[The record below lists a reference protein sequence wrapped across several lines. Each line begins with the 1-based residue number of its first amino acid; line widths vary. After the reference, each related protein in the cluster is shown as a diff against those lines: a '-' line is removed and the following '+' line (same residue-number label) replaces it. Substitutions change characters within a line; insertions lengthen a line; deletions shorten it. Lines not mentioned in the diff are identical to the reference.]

1 MHAMHF
7 EVWRTLILIL
17 DSHRPDPS
25 HHCIRDRDASHDAG
39 TSGMRAR
46 ERETHIKFS
55 LSYRR
60 GTATTLS
67 FRLL

>member
-17 DSHRPDPS
+17 DSHRP
-25 HHCIRDRDASHDAG
+25 IRDRDASHDAG

>member
-1 MHAMHF
+1 MHAMQF
-7 EVWRTLILIL
+7 EVWRTLIL
-17 DSHRPDPS
+17 DAHRP
-25 HHCIRDRDASHDAG
+25 IRVTAMPHTMQGQAG
-39 TSGMRAR
+39 CARAR

>member
-1 MHAMHF
+1 MHAMQF
-7 EVWRTLILIL
+7 EVWRTLIL
-17 DSHRPDPS
+17 DAHRP
-25 HHCIRDRDASHDAG
+25 IRRDRDASHDAG
-39 TSGMRAR
+39 PSGMRAR

>member
-1 MHAMHF
+1 MHAMQF
-7 EVWRTLILIL
+7 EVWRTLIL
-17 DSHRPDPS
+17 STHRP
-25 HHCIRDRDASHDAG
+25 IRDRDASHDAG